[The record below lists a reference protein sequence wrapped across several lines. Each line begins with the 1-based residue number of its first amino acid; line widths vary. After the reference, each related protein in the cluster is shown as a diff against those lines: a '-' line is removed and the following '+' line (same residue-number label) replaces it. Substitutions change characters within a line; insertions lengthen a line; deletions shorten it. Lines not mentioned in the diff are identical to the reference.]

1 MAQYQVAAPIGTV
14 PEKNKYAQI
23 ATKKSMQL
31 RRVALSGA
39 IGNPDK
45 PQSGGEHPVIKAP

>member
-1 MAQYQVAAPIGTV
+1 VAAPIETA

-45 PQSGGEHPVIKAP
+45 PQSGG